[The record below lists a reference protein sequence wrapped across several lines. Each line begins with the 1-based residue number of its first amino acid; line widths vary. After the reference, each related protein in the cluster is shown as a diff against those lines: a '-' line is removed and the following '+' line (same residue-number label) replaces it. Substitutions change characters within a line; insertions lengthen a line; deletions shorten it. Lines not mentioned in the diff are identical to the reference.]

1 MYGMVRTTVYL
12 PDELK
17 DALERTAAA
26 RGLSEAEV
34 IRSALASAT
43 AETAYP
49 APRVPLF
56 KSGDPTLAERVDDEL
71 AAGFGSDPA

>member
-1 MYGMVRTTVYL
+1 MYGMIRTTVYI

-17 DALERTAAA
+17 QALERTAAA

-43 AETAYP
+43 AESYP

-56 KSGDPTLAERVDDEL
+56 KSGEPTLAERVDDEL
-71 AAGFGSDPA
+71 AAGFGE

>member
-1 MYGMVRTTVYL
+1 MMYGMVRMTVYL

-17 DALERTAAA
+17 NALERTAAA

-49 APRVPLF
+49 APQVPLF
-56 KSGDPTLAERVDDEL
+56 KSGHPLLAERVDDEL
-71 AAGFGSDPA
+71 AAGFGE

>member
-1 MYGMVRTTVYL
+1 MMYGMVRTTVYL

-17 DALERTAAA
+17 QALKRTAAA

-34 IRSALASAT
+34 IRSALLSAT
-43 AETAYP
+43 AESAYP

-71 AAGFGSDPA
+71 AAGFGE